1 MSKSVPAAAPVLEVE
16 DLCKEYP
23 AFKLD
28 HISFSI
34 EEGSIMGLIG
44 RNGAG
49 KTTTIKSILNL
60 IHISD
65 GNIHY
70 FGQDLRTHE
79 REIKQKI
86 GYAGGRVDYYK
97 KKKKL
102 EQEWTL
108 VKEDDELAF
117 MVDGQEIIRIRYMP
131 LTYCGVGFYTI
142 NKQRLTVDRI
152 EYVQ

>member
-34 EEGSIMGLIG
+34 DGGSIMGLIG

-86 GYAGGRVDYYK
+86 GYAGGISPDNVADK
-97 KKKKL
+97 
-102 EQEWTL
+102 
-108 VKEDDELAF
+108 
-117 MVDGQEIIRIRYMP
+117 
-131 LTYCGVGFYTI
+131 LTYLFENVRDGEFWIDMESGVRTDDWFDLDKVRRVLEI
-142 NKQRLTVDRI
+142 CQPIIK
-152 EYVQ
+152 EYSREN